1 MSRELTSGAS
11 VPSTNKAEILAALNN
26 VAAEYSVDPAAI
38 AAIVDMESKWDTT
51 AVTGRYIGLTQ
62 VGPELPREMGLTRA
76 QFLALSAGKQI
87 EAYGVWLNYYKFTKR
102 FTAHRINVEM
112 LPVSRQAA
120 VLQGMQ
126 FAPNGDRWK
135 AALAAGDLS
144 VRTTTSQQARALG
157 DTSIGDMERYY
168 RGFFVG
174 HPPVYA

>member
-1 MSRELTSGAS
+1 MSKELTSGAS
-11 VPSTNKAEILAALNN
+11 VPSTNKAQILAALNS
-26 VAAEYSVDPAAI
+26 VAAEYEIDPAAI
-38 AAIVDMESKWDTT
+38 AAVIDMESKWDTT
-51 AVTGRYIGLTQ
+51 AKTGQYIGLTQ

-87 EAYGVWLNYYKFTKR
+87 EAYGVWLNYYKFKR
-102 FTAHRINVEM
+102 KFAAHHINVGL

-135 AALAAGDLS
+135 AALAAGNLS
-144 VRTTTSQQARALG
+144 VRTTTSPQARALG

>member
-11 VPSTNKAEILAALNN
+11 VPSTNKAEILAALNS
-26 VAAEYSVDPAAI
+26 VAAEYKVDPAAI
-38 AAIVDMESKWDTT
+38 AAVIDMESKWDTR

-87 EAYGVWLNYYKFTKR
+87 EAYGVWLNYYKFTRK
-102 FTAHRINVEM
+102 FAAHRINVEM

-126 FAPNGDRWK
+126 FAPNGEGWK
-135 AALAAGDLS
+135 AALAAGNLS
-144 VRTTTSQQARALG
+144 VRTTTSPQARALG

-168 RGFFVG
+168 RGFFIG
-174 HPPVYA
+174 HPPVYG

>member
-1 MSRELTSGAS
+1 MPRELTSGAG
-11 VPSTNKAEILAALNN
+11 VPSANKAEILAALNS
-26 VAAEYSVDPAAI
+26 VAAEYEVDPAAI
-38 AAIVDMESKWDTT
+38 AAIIDMESKWNTA

-62 VGPELPREMGLTRA
+62 VGPELLSEMHLTRA

-87 EAYGVWLNYYKFTKR
+87 EAYGVWLNYYKFTRK
-102 FTAHRINVEM
+102 FAAHHINVDM

-135 AALAAGDLS
+135 AALAAGNLS
-144 VRTTTSQQARALG
+144 VRTTTSPQARALG

-168 RGFFVG
+168 RGFFTG